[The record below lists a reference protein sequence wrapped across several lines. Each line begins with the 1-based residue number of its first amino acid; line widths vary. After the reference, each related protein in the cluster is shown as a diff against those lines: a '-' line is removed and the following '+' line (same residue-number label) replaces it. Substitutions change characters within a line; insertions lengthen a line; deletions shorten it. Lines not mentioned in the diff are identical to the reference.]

1 MSATPDPEE
10 AVPEVAVS
18 AEQQTQQASSEPPLE
33 SESTS
38 VSPEVKVAELEAQ
51 LSAAKD
57 AQLRVVA
64 DMDNLRKRLEREIVS
79 AGKYSVEKLL
89 GELLG
94 VADSL
99 ELGLA
104 AADKPEAAVSSLVE
118 GMQLTQKQLSAT
130 LEKHGVT
137 PVDPTGQPFNPDLH
151 QAMTMQPSNEVP
163 PNHVLQVMQKGYRLH
178 DRTLRPA
185 MVVVAKAPEAAS

>member
-1 MSATPDPEE
+1 MSASPDPEDAVPEE
-10 AVPEVAVS
+10 AVS
-18 AEQQTQQASSEPPLE
+18 NEQKTEQAASEQTSE
-33 SESTS
+33 SEATS
-38 VSPEVKVAELEAQ
+38 LSPEVKVAQLEAQ

-57 AQLRVVA
+57 AQLRAVA

-130 LEKHGVT
+130 LEKNGVT

-151 QAMTMQPSNEVP
+151 QAMTMQPSDEVP
-163 PNHVLQVMQKGYRLH
+163 PNHVLHVMQKGYRLH